1 MDSDMEWQHLRFNF
15 NALKKYNAD
24 LLKQVEDLTEELGRV
39 RAWAEGVTVDNDLV
53 RKERDEA
60 RVALCIEEAD
70 KTGWEPAQVA
80 TNRGWDYLIA
90 DLEDDMVDLADRVFA
105 RDNDLPTEPRA
116 END

>member
-1 MDSDMEWQHLRFNF
+1 MDDMEWSALRLNF
-15 NALKKYNAD
+15 HALKKYNAD
-24 LLKQVEDLTEELGRV
+24 LLKQVDELTEELERV
-39 RAWAEGVTVDNDLV
+39 RSWAKGVGADNDTV
-53 RKERDEA
+53 RRERDEA
-60 RVALCIEEAD
+60 RVALCIEESN